1 MAIDYTLI
9 DPSSYSTKE
18 FRTIVNNLARNL
30 NRRIANIE
38 KNYGTSPAI
47 MESNVRMGMKKDAT
61 LRFSVKGMD
70 RRQLEGLFQEMLTFA
85 GNPYS
90 TVKGMK
96 QFRKNADRFNAQYKK
111 RKSRKKK
118 KQYTDMEINLMIGQ
132 LWTLVKEKQL
142 DSNTVYYLAQSRDGE
157 LIEEVLNMSF
167 EQRHEAKILRRAM
180 QAAKAAQRRKK
191 KV

>member
-61 LRFSVKGMD
+61 LRFSGKGMD

-90 TVKGMK
+90 TVEGMK
-96 QFRKNADRFNAQYKK
+96 QFRKNADRFNAQYKR

-142 DSNTVYYLAQSRDGE
+142 DSNTAYYLTQSRDGE

-167 EQRHEAKILRRAM
+167 ERRHEAKILRRAM
-180 QAAKAAQRRKK
+180 QAAKAAQ
-191 KV
+191 

>member
-18 FRTIVNNLARNL
+18 FRAIVNNLAWNL

-38 KNYGTSPAI
+38 KTYGTSPAI

-61 LRFSVKGMD
+61 LRFSAKGMD
-70 RRQLEGLFQEMLTFA
+70 RRQLENLFQEMLTFA

-90 TVKGMK
+90 TIKGME
-96 QFRKNADRFNAQYKK
+96 QFRKNADKFNDQYKK

-118 KQYTDMEINLMIGQ
+118 
-132 LWTLVKEKQL
+132 EKK
-142 DSNTVYYLAQSRDGE
+142 NTQIWK
-157 LIEEVLNMSF
+157 LI
-167 EQRHEAKILRRAM
+167 
-180 QAAKAAQRRKK
+180 
-191 KV
+191 